1 MVIVS
6 KNAYLRSSQLLS
18 ESWYSVLVPLIRVD
32 CCVREFLKEEK
43 HNGPDLNITKMWK
56 DYLEKYDSNF
66 FSLQFGNEK
75 SHHSNHSNHHSS
87 GAPGI
92 TGLQSHD
99 QQQQHQQMSQERVAM
114 PSFSGAHP
122 HLSHHVPHAHV
133 HPHHP
138 HQHAHQHHAVAYPN
152 LAQQYQTMQVMASNL
167 GLLDHQ
173 NQHQQQQ
180 QQALYGSH
188 PNHNPHSGGREGE
201 QQLEQPPPPQP
212 TQPPPHTETSKV
224 DKPKGP
230 KPIVKHWLYSKTFHD
245 EFKFQDFLSLKKKL
259 WMLKEDKA
267 QNPQLKTERK
277 QKSPKKISREK
288 ELALH
293 AAAVQHTISSNTNQ
307 SVSSTTSSHHLA
319 PAPPPVQHQ
328 QPPDMYILP
337 VGVGLQDLST
347 ADMLQQQHHAMQL
360 NLHTFSAQ
368 SNVLSPIITA
378 TGQVLPQSSGT
389 SVVTLPAATMSLAQN
404 SCNYMNVNSAAF
416 YQ

>member
-1 MVIVS
+1 MKVS
-6 KNAYLRSSQLLS
+6 DICY
-18 ESWYSVLVPLIRVD
+18 
-32 CCVREFLKEEK
+32 
-43 HNGPDLNITKMWK
+43 
-56 DYLEKYDSNF
+56 
-66 FSLQFGNEK
+66 
-75 SHHSNHSNHHSS
+75 
-87 GAPGI
+87 
-92 TGLQSHD
+92 
-99 QQQQHQQMSQERVAM
+99 
-114 PSFSGAHP
+114 
-122 HLSHHVPHAHV
+122 
-133 HPHHP
+133 
-138 HQHAHQHHAVAYPN
+138 
-152 LAQQYQTMQVMASNL
+152 
-167 GLLDHQ
+167 LDHQ
-173 NQHQQQQ
+173 SQHQQQQ

-224 DKPKGP
+224 DKPKEVNPHLRGGRVENHLGTPPPPVHPTEIRTSISPSSAVELKATSALDNYATEASP